1 LGGEAQEVGSA
12 TGSGAAAGR
21 SAWLALVPFA
31 RLFFP
36 FELGRSRQHILRGL
50 RQRVCSS
57 GFSGGVF
64 CKQMI

>member
-1 LGGEAQEVGSA
+1 
-12 TGSGAAAGR
+12 
-21 SAWLALVPFA
+21 LALEPFA
-31 RLFFP
+31 RLFLP
-36 FELGRSRQHILRGL
+36 FEAGRSRQQIFRGL